1 MTPRHA
7 QDIFRTS
14 KNKKKQKLYLKNR
27 AVAANEYLIQS
38 KKVEVIKQLEQFK
51 QNYSQF

>member
-38 KKVEVIKQLEQFK
+38 KKFEVIK
-51 QNYSQF
+51 